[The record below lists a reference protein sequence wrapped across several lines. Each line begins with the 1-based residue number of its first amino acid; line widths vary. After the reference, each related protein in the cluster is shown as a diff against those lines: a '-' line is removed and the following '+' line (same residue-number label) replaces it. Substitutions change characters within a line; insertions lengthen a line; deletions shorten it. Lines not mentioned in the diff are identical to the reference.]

1 MNSKNKKLFYR
12 RFDIQVCELLQV
24 LAEATIWKVF
34 WKNILEILEHN
45 KLIFLK
51 NMYEKVHF

>member
-1 MNSKNKKLFYR
+1 MNSKNEKLFYR

-24 LAEATIWKVF
+24 LTEATIWKVF
-34 WKNILEILEHN
+34 RKNVLEILEHN